1 MLTIVPTE
9 LSIAAKPDV
18 GAPTATLEWDAT
30 LAHDLRMAVVRLSR
44 RLRAQRVD
52 TSVTLTHLAAM
63 STLHLHGPMTP
74 GELAAHEKVQ
84 PPSMTRVVCALEERG
99 LVARTAHPTDGRQVI
114 VTLTPAAVD
123 LLAEEVRMRE
133 AWLSHQLAALTPL
146 ERETLRAASE
156 VIGRLVGQ

>member
-1 MLTIVPTE
+1 MLTIVPTD
-9 LSIAAKPDV
+9 LATPTQTL
-18 GAPTATLEWDAT
+18 APT

-84 PPSMTRVVCALEERG
+84 PPSMTRVVCALADRG
-99 LVARTAHPTDGRQVI
+99 LVVRTAHPTDGRQVI
-114 VTLTPAAVD
+114 VSLTPAAVD

-133 AWLSHQLAALTPL
+133 AWLSTQLAALSPD